1 MKKSTSWSTI
11 YFWSTSHQRT
21 ALLPHLCLYFCSNLS
36 SQFVSSSSKF
46 AAYSRFLSFCR
57 LSVLPVLFFTKK
69 LYLFHFVFLSFTLQS
84 NMILTS
90 LLPLSCIA
98 DRFLITL
105 YLRVLHLF
113 ILSSWNSCKLL
124 LPAFHAFCG
133 AFSLVTWSLG
143 VFIRCPALWAVFI
156 PLPLYSGYLWL
167 VWIYFSFKEILFW
180 LLVVWLGRN
189 QHSLILSCIT
199 VVFKNCQLNVKLTVT
214 YYQST

>member
-1 MKKSTSWSTI
+1 MAFINLLATTWCRRATECEEKYISWPTI

-46 AAYSRFLSFCR
+46 SAYSRFLSFCR

-69 LYLFHFVFLSFTLQS
+69 LYLFHFCFPFLYPSIKHDTYLS
-84 NMILTS
+84 LTS
-90 LLPLSCIA
+90 QLCSW
-98 DRFLITL
+98 FLITL
-105 YLRVLHLF
+105 YLRVPHLF
-113 ILSSWNSCKLL
+113 ILSSWNSCKLF

-133 AFSLVTWSLG
+133 AFSLVTWNLG

-167 VWIYFSFKEILFW
+167 VWIYFSFKKNPILTP
-180 LLVVWLGRN
+180 
-189 QHSLILSCIT
+189 SCVIGKEST
-199 VVFKNCQLNVKLTVT
+199 YPYSQLYNCF
-214 YYQST
+214 